1 MVGGYSL
8 RYALEYPAV
17 GRVTVIGRRKG
28 NRVLPC
34 GERGLE
40 GIMAKR
46 KESRYLPGRRSEN
59 WLKIKTRVRQE
70 AAIRGI
76 TEPSEGRHY
85 FGASMLG
92 VYDKGRPQYVDHTGT
107 GFSEALLKGLFGK
120 LTPHF
125 TDRCP
130 FMPKPKA
137 NAPDK
142 WVERGK
148 TGAAVQE
155 LLQALNGSASRKG

>member
-1 MVGGYSL
+1 
-8 RYALEYPAV
+8 
-17 GRVTVIGRRKG
+17 
-28 NRVLPC
+28 
-34 GERGLE
+34 
-40 GIMAKR
+40 
-46 KESRYLPGRRSEN
+46 
-59 WLKIKTRVRQE
+59 
-70 AAIRGI
+70 
-76 TEPSEGRHY
+76 
-85 FGASMLG
+85 MLG

-120 LTPHF
+120 LKPHF

-137 NAPDK
+137 NAPVR

>member
-1 MVGGYSL
+1 
-8 RYALEYPAV
+8 
-17 GRVTVIGRRKG
+17 
-28 NRVLPC
+28 
-34 GERGLE
+34 
-40 GIMAKR
+40 MAKR
-46 KESRYLPGRRSEN
+46 KESRYLPGRRLEN

-137 NAPDK
+137 NAPVK